1 MLKNKIYTYISKE
14 IIKSFF
20 IILFA
25 FTSIAWTVRAVNF
38 LDLII
43 ENAYPIKT
51 YLFYSLLNVTSIIT
65 KFIPLSFLLALII
78 SIIKFQRQ
86 SELIILWTTGLEK
99 MKLVN
104 LFFQISIVVVLIQF
118 CFSIIITPYSLNKS
132 RTLVRTSGIDSIS
145 SIIKTNDFSD
155 AFKKT
160 TFFIEKRN
168 SSSEM
173 ENIFIRDETNLFS
186 NLASKN
192 KDSLNTTIV
201 AKKGYFD
208 ENNKLILYN
217 GLIQTKKKG
226 GKLDNF
232 NFSKTE
238 LNLESLESRATT
250 IPKIQETPTF
260 FLINCIKFKNV
271 NIEQGLFG
279 CPEKQVVVENIS
291 RRIGMPFYIPVI
303 SLISSFLLIA
313 TRRNKNNFVRK
324 YIYFV
329 IGFLVLVIG
338 EMLVRYTGFSN
349 LNTLIYFLLPILFCP
364 LLYFVLM
371 NKFLYEKLK
380 I

>member
-25 FTSIAWTVRAVNF
+25 FTSVAWTVRAVNF

-43 ENAYPIKT
+43 ENAYPVNT
-51 YLFYSLLNVTSIIT
+51 YLFYSLLNISSIIT

-104 LFFQISIVVVLIQF
+104 LFFQISIVIVLIQF
-118 CFSIIITPYSLNKS
+118 CFSVFITPYSLNKS
-132 RTLVRTSGIDSIS
+132 RTLVRTSGFDSIS

-155 AFKKT
+155 TFKKT

-186 NLASKN
+186 NLTSKS

-201 AKKGYFD
+201 AKKGYFN
-208 ENNKLILYN
+208 ENNKLVLFN
-217 GLIQTKKKG
+217 GLIQTKRAG

-238 LNLESLESRATT
+238 LNLDALETRATI

-260 FLINCIKFKNV
+260 FLINCIKFQ
-271 NIEQGLFG
+271 NINIKKSLFG
-279 CPEKQVVVENIS
+279 CPEKQVVIENIS
-291 RRIGMPFYIPVI
+291 RRIGMPFYIPVV
-303 SLISSFLLIA
+303 SLISSFLLIT
-313 TRRNKNNFVRK
+313 TRRNKNNFIRK
-324 YIYFV
+324 YIYF
-329 IGFLVLVIG
+329 ILGFVVLVMG
-338 EMLVRYTGFSN
+338 EMLVRYAGFSN
-349 LNTLIYFLLPILFCP
+349 FNTVIYFLLPILFCP
-364 LLYFVLM
+364 LLYFILI

>member
-208 ENNKLILYN
+208 ENTL
-217 GLIQTKKKG
+217 Q
-226 GKLDNF
+226 
-232 NFSKTE
+232 
-238 LNLESLESRATT
+238 R
-250 IPKIQETPTF
+250 
-260 FLINCIKFKNV
+260 IN
-271 NIEQGLFG
+271 
-279 CPEKQVVVENIS
+279 
-291 RRIGMPFYIPVI
+291 
-303 SLISSFLLIA
+303 
-313 TRRNKNNFVRK
+313 
-324 YIYFV
+324 
-329 IGFLVLVIG
+329 
-338 EMLVRYTGFSN
+338 SN
-349 LNTLIYFLLPILFCP
+349 
-364 LLYFVLM
+364 
-371 NKFLYEKLK
+371 
-380 I
+380 